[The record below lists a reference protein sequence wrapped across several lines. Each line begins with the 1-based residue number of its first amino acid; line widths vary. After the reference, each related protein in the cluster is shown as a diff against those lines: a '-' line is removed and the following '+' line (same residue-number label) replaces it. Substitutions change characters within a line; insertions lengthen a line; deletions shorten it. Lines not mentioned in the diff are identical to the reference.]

1 MYLFSEQLSVPT
13 TILWVAA
20 GRAAPG
26 FTPSPHAPDGLSW
39 ELAGGPRRVPSVVV
53 AQWGPL
59 CIAPVLW

>member
-39 ELAGGPRRVPSVVV
+39 ELAGGPRRVP
-53 AQWGPL
+53 
-59 CIAPVLW
+59 